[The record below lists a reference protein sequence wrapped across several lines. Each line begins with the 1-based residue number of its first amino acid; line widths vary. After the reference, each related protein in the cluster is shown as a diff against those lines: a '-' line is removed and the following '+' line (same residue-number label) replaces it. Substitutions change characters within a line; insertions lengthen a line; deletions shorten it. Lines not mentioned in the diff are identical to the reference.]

1 MKRITVLLA
10 KDHMIVREGVRK
22 MLELED
28 DLEVVGES
36 KNGPQAVAMAKNFIP
51 H

>member
-10 KDHMIVREGVRK
+10 DDHMMVREGLRK
-22 MLELED
+22 LLELED
-28 DLEVVGES
+28 DLEVAGES

>member
-1 MKRITVLLA
+1 MKTLML
-10 KDHMIVREGVRK
+10 
-22 MLELED
+22 LELED

-36 KNGPQAVAMAKNFIP
+36 KNGPQAIAMAKNFIP